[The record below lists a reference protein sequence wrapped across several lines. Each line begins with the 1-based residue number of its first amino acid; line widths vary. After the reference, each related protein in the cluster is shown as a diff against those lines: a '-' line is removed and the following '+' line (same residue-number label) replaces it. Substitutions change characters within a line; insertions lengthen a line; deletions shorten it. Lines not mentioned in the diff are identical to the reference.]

1 MLLVP
6 YQSESHHIDRV
17 SKLYLGIEAIALLP
31 KNTFIGGYSYILY
44 TLGVKEVEAEK
55 RRGFP

>member
-1 MLLVP
+1 MLAP

-44 TLGVKEVEAEK
+44 TLVVKEVEAEK
-55 RRGFP
+55 RKDFP